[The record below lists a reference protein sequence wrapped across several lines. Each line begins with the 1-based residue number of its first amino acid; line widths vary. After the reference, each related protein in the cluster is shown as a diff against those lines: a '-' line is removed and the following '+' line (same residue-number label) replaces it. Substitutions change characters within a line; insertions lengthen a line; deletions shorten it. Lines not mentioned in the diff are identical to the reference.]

1 VQRESAAA
9 PVASGGETGG
19 AQGSG
24 GLTREIGLL
33 QATATNMLA
42 MIGVG
47 PFLTIPFMVAA
58 MHGPHIL
65 YAWTA
70 GLVLALADGLVFA
83 QFGAALPGSGGPY
96 VYLREAY
103 RPFGLGGLL
112 SFLFIFQTVIIGPL
126 GVASGAVGFADYLGF
141 YWTGMPPLAH
151 HLIAAS
157 VCVGMTALL
166 YRRIGDIGRLSL
178 VLLAIVLGTIAW
190 VIGAGLVHFS
200 PGTASAGPAQPVIF
214 DRAFFAALGAGSLL
228 AMYDYGG
235 YNQICNIGEEV
246 RRPATTIPRAIVISI
261 LCVAAIYMVM
271 GTVILRLVPWQEVE
285 STRTIASVFIART
298 FQDPAVGRT
307 AGLVMMVLI
316 LIVTASSLYAVIL
329 GYSRIPFAAARDGQF
344 FEVFARVHPTKH
356 FPHVSLL
363 TIGAVSLP
371 FCFLSLGQIVNWLMQ
386 VQVVTQ
392 LVWQCAGVILLH
404 RYRKDIAQPF
414 VMWLYPLPAIAAL
427 VLWICVFAT
436 GPVSGMIFS
445 LAFFAAGVAA
455 YYAKTLKGTRKGDSH
470 PYSQNWE

>member
-1 VQRESAAA
+1 MEI
-9 PVASGGETGG
+9 GGETDGLKS
-19 AQGSG
+19 AG
-24 GLTREIGLL
+24 GLKREMGLL

-103 RPFGLGGLL
+103 RPFGLGGLF

-141 YWTGMPPLAH
+141 YWTSMPALAH
-151 HLIAAS
+151 NLVAAG
-157 VCVGMTALL
+157 VCIGMTALL
-166 YRRIGDIGRLSL
+166 YRRIGDVGKFSL

-200 PGTASAGPAQPVIF
+200 PARALTGPDQPVVF
-214 DRAFFAALGAGSLL
+214 DRAFFTALGAGSLL

-235 YNQICNIGEEV
+235 YNQVCNIGEEV
-246 RRPATTIPRAIVISI
+246 RHPAKTIPRAIVLSI

-271 GTVILRLVPWQEVE
+271 GTVILALIPWREVQ

-298 FQDPAVGRT
+298 FQDPALGRM
-307 AGLVMMVLI
+307 AGLAMMVLI

-344 FEVFARVHPTKH
+344 FPVFAKLHPTKH

-363 TIGAVSLP
+363 AIGAVALP

-386 VQVVTQ
+386 VQVLTQ

-404 RYRKDIAQPF
+404 RYRKDIQQPF
-414 VMWLYPLPAIAAL
+414 VMWLYPLPALIAL
-427 VLWICVFAT
+427 VLWIGVFFT
-436 GPVSGMIFS
+436 GPTSGIVFS
-445 LAFFAAGVAA
+445 FTFLAAGVLA
-455 YYAKTLKGTRKGDSH
+455 YWMTSRKWDSH
-470 PYSQNWE
+470 PSAPDSSAEV

>member
-1 VQRESAAA
+1 MQVLRSRRDSLSRV
-9 PVASGGETGG
+9 P
-19 AQGSG
+19 
-24 GLTREIGLL
+24 GLDRDIGLP

-58 MHGPHIL
+58 MRGPHIL
-65 YAWTA
+65 YAWAA

-96 VYLREAY
+96 AYLREAY
-103 RPFGLGGLL
+103 RPFRVGGLL

-126 GVASGAVGFADYLGF
+126 GVASGAVGFADYLQF
-141 YWTGMPPLAH
+141 YWTTMSPLAH
-151 HLIAAS
+151 NMIAAG
-157 VCVGMTALL
+157 VCVAMTALL
-166 YRRIGDIGRLSL
+166 YRRIGDVGRFSI
-178 VLLAIVLGTIAW
+178 VLLAIVLLTIAW
-190 VIGAGLVHFS
+190 VIGAGLFYLSAARAAAAS
-200 PGTASAGPAQPVIF
+200 PPLVF
-214 DRAFFAALGAGSLL
+214 DRAFFVALGAGSLL

-246 RRPATTIPRAIVISI
+246 RQPEKTIPRAIVLSI

-271 GTVILRLVPWQEVE
+271 GTVILALIPWQEVE
-285 STRTIASVFIART
+285 TTRTIASVFIART
-298 FQDPAVGRT
+298 FRDPSLGHA

-329 GYSRIPFAAARDGQF
+329 GYSRVPFAAARDGQF
-344 FEVFARVHPTKH
+344 FRLFARVHPTKH
-356 FPHVSLL
+356 FPNVSLL
-363 TIGAVSLP
+363 TIGAVAIP
-371 FCFLSLGQIVNWLMQ
+371 FCFLSLGQIVNWLIQ

-392 LVWQCAGVILLH
+392 FVWQSAGVILLH

-414 VMWLYPLPAIAAL
+414 VMWLYPLPALTAL
-427 VLWICVFAT
+427 VLWVCVFVT

-445 LAFFAAGVAA
+445 ACFFAAGVLA
-455 YYAKTLKGTRKGDSH
+455 YWVKSRKGDRPPSGS
-470 PYSQNWE
+470 PPSERRSSAEG

>member
-1 VQRESAAA
+1 MTANVR
-9 PVASGGETGG
+9 PT
-19 AQGSG
+19 
-24 GLTREIGLL
+24 LDREIGLP

-65 YAWTA
+65 YAWGA

-83 QFGAALPGSGGPY
+83 HFGAALPGSGGPY

-112 SFLFIFQTVIIGPL
+112 SFLFIFQTIIIGPL

-141 YWTGMPPLAH
+141 YWTTMPPLAH
-151 HLIAAS
+151 NLIAAG
-157 VCVGMTALL
+157 VCIGMTALL
-166 YRRIGDIGRLSL
+166 YRRIADIGRLSI
-178 VLLAIVLGTIAW
+178 VLLVIALGTIGW
-190 VIGAGLVHFS
+190 IIVAGLFHFS
-200 PGTASAGPAQPVIF
+200 AARAFAYPPAAFVF
-214 DRAFFAALGAGSLL
+214 DRSFFLTLGAGSLL
-228 AMYDYGG
+228 ATYDYGG

-246 RRPATTIPRAIVISI
+246 REPAKTIPRAIVLSI

-271 GTVILRLVPWQEVE
+271 GTIILGVIPWREAE
-285 STRTIASVFIART
+285 ATRTVASVFIART
-298 FQDPAVGRT
+298 FADPALGRA
-307 AGLVMMVLI
+307 AGLVMMTLI
-316 LIVTASSLYAVIL
+316 LILTASSLYAVIL

-344 FEVFARVHPTKH
+344 FHIFARLHPTKH

-363 TIGAVSLP
+363 TIGAVALP

-392 LVWQCAGVILLH
+392 YIWQSAGVILLY

-414 VMWLYPLPAIAAL
+414 VMWLYPLPAIAAV
-427 VLWICVFAT
+427 VLWTCVFVT
-436 GPVSGMIFS
+436 GPVSGMLFS
-445 LAFFAAGVAA
+445 AAFFTVGVGVYVVKSAARAV
-455 YYAKTLKGTRKGDSH
+455 R
-470 PYSQNWE
+470 